1 MRGQQEVEQVRNLFL
16 ISLLAL
22 LVSSC
27 ASIVPPGGLDAK
39 NCHPKLNLACVEE
52 PEVVNMPTHEE
63 LKNLPS
69 PENPVIVAV
78 YKYTDKTGQRK
89 QKGNAAMFS
98 TAVSQGGETM
108 LIDALKSAGE
118 GTWFRVVERVGLDHL
133 TRERQIVRTTR
144 EQYNTDG
151 EDSTGLAPLLFAGI
165 ILEGGIIGFDT
176 NIETG
181 GVGART
187 LGIGYSQQYRRD
199 IVTVSL
205 RAVSTLTGEILLNV
219 QASKTILSIADGY
232 DVFKF
237 VDMDTQLVEIE
248 DGMTEN
254 ESVTR
259 SLRSTIEAAVLELIY
274 QGDERGFWEIK
285 WPVNQMIE
293 GKVEEI
299 MDEAEIIYSA
309 PVEDETLPEEV
320 PTPDN
325 IEEIIDE
332 NVK

>member
-1 MRGQQEVEQVRNLFL
+1 MESVRNLFL

-39 NCHPKLNLACVEE
+39 NCNPNLNLACVEK
-52 PEVVNMPTHEE
+52 PEVVEMPTHEE
-63 LKNLPS
+63 LRKLPS

-151 EDSTGLAPLLFAGI
+151 EDKTGLAPLLFAGI

-237 VDMDTQLVEIE
+237 VDMDTQLIEIE

-274 QGDERGFWEIK
+274 QGDERGFWEIN
-285 WPVNQMIE
+285 WPVNKMIE
-293 GKVEEI
+293 GKVGEI
-299 MDEAEIIYSA
+299 IDDAEIVYTEPSDI
-309 PVEDETLPEEV
+309 PEEV

>member
-1 MRGQQEVEQVRNLFL
+1 MELVRNLFL
-16 ISLLAL
+16 ISLLGL

-27 ASIVPPGGLDAK
+27 ASIVPPGGLDAT
-39 NCHPKLNLACVEE
+39 NCHPSLNLACVED
-52 PEVVNMPTHEE
+52 PEVVQMPTHEE
-63 LKNLPS
+63 LKNLPA
-69 PENPVIVAV
+69 PENPVVVAV

-151 EDSTGLAPLLFAGI
+151 EDNTGLAPLLFAGI

-187 LGIGYSQQYRRD
+187 LGVGYSQQYRRD

-237 VDMDTQLVEIE
+237 VDMDTQLIEIE

-274 QGDERGFWEIK
+274 QGDERGFWEIN
-285 WPVNQMIE
+285 WPVNKIIE

-299 MDEAEIIYSA
+299 MDEAEIIYSQ
-309 PVEDETLPEEV
+309 PIEEELPEEV
-320 PTPDN
+320 TTPDN
-325 IEEIIDE
+325 IEEIRG
-332 NVK
+332 

>member
-1 MRGQQEVEQVRNLFL
+1 MEQVKLLFL
-16 ISLLAL
+16 ILTITIL
-22 LVSSC
+22 SSC
-27 ASIVPPGGLDAK
+27 ASIVPVKGLDAT
-39 NCHPKLNLACVEE
+39 NCNPNIGMACVEK
-52 PEVVNMPTHEE
+52 PQVVEMPTHEE
-63 LKNLPS
+63 LRNLPS
-69 PENPVIVAV
+69 PEKPVVVAV
-78 YKYTDKTGQRK
+78 YKYMDKTGQRK

-151 EDSTGLAPLLFAGI
+151 KDDTGLAPLLFAGI

-181 GVGART
+181 GMGART
-187 LGIGYSQQYRRD
+187 LGVGYSQQYRRD

-219 QASKTILSIADGY
+219 QTSKTILSIADGY

-237 VDMDTQLVEIE
+237 VDLDTQLIEIE

-259 SLRSTIEAAVLELIY
+259 SLRSTIEAAVLEIIY
-274 QGDERGFWEIK
+274 QGDERGFWEIN
-285 WPVNQMIE
+285 WPVNKIIE
-293 GKVEEI
+293 SKVGEI
-299 MDEAEIIYSA
+299 IDDAEIIYTK
-309 PVEDETLPEEV
+309 PVETSEIPIEV

-325 IEEIIDE
+325 IEEIRG
-332 NVK
+332 

>member
-16 ISLLAL
+16 ISFLAL

-151 EDSTGLAPLLFAGI
+151 EDNTGLAPLLFAGI

-219 QASKTILSIADGY
+219 QTSKTILSIADGY

-237 VDMDTQLVEIE
+237 VDMDTQLIEIE

-274 QGDERGFWEIK
+274 QGDERGYWEIN
-285 WPVNQMIE
+285 WPVNKIIE
-293 GKVEEI
+293 DKVEEI
-299 MDEAEIIYSA
+299 IDEAEIIYSV
-309 PVEDETLPEEV
+309 PVDELPEEV
-320 PTPDN
+320 PTPEN
-325 IEEIIDE
+325 IEDIRG
-332 NVK
+332 

>member
-1 MRGQQEVEQVRNLFL
+1 METVRNLFL
-16 ISLLAL
+16 ISLLTL

-27 ASIVPPGGLDAK
+27 ASIVPVGGLDAK
-39 NCHPKLNLACVEE
+39 NCNPNLNLACVEK
-52 PEVVNMPTHEE
+52 PEVVEMPTHKE
-63 LKNLPS
+63 LRNLPS
-69 PENPVIVAV
+69 PENPVVVAV
-78 YKYTDKTGQRK
+78 YQYTDKTGQRK

-151 EDSTGLAPLLFAGI
+151 EDKTGLAPLLFAGI

-219 QASKTILSIADGY
+219 QTSKTILSIADGY

-237 VDMDTQLVEIE
+237 VDLDTQLIEIE

-259 SLRSTIEAAVLELIY
+259 SLRSTIEAAVLEIIY
-274 QGDERGFWEIK
+274 QGDERGFWEIN
-285 WPVNQMIE
+285 WPVNKIIE
-293 GKVEEI
+293 GKVGEI
-299 MDEAEIIYSA
+299 IDDAEIIYTE
-309 PVEDETLPEEV
+309 PVDTSDIPIEV

-325 IEEIIDE
+325 IEEIRG
-332 NVK
+332 

>member
-1 MRGQQEVEQVRNLFL
+1 MVKKLTTLGVLIFL
-16 ISLLAL
+16 IQG
-22 LVSSC
+22 C
-27 ASIVPPGGLDAK
+27 ASIVPPNGLDARDCVK
-39 NCHPKLNLACVEE
+39 GFACVEG
-52 PEVVNMPTHEE
+52 PEVVVMPTHEE

-69 PENPVIVAV
+69 PEKPVIVAV
-78 YKYTDKTGQRK
+78 YKYMDKTGQRK

-144 EQYNTDG
+144 EQYG
-151 EDSTGLAPLLFAGI
+151 KEDDTGLAPLLFAGI

-237 VDMDTQLVEIE
+237 VDMDTQLIEIE

-274 QGDERGFWEIK
+274 QGDERGFWEIN
-285 WPVNQMIE
+285 WPVNKVIE
-293 GKVEEI
+293 SKVEEI
-299 MDEAEIIYSA
+299 MDDAEIILSK
-309 PVEDETLPEEV
+309 PIEEPDELPIEV
-320 PTPDN
+320 PTPEN
-325 IEEIIDE
+325 IEDIRG
-332 NVK
+332 